1 MTKIALCSILA
12 FSTVF
17 GSLAGKISR
26 VKTTTGIDGDL
37 LGAAQVTCTNAR
49 SEDVGNTI
57 EINANKAGNSDMSG
71 TGIYFRMKNYI
82 VSADGTAFFK
92 CKGQNES
99 YKQIFSYSYV

>member
-71 TGIYFRMKNYI
+71 TGIYFRMKNLSMLRVGIWNNTCYLRWVTI
-82 VSADGTAFFK
+82 MRR
-92 CKGQNES
+92 
-99 YKQIFSYSYV
+99 